1 MNSEFVRGSDAALS
15 YRWRADPAAIER
27 VGLIPGRTADDR
39 RVQAS
44 ILASLRIEADG
55 QNRRVSYSRSS
66 DFYDVPGR
74 YRDTPYTRDR
84 VCRTIDRLTEASLV
98 DNFRQ
103 VAGAHLHPVEERR
116 IQSAVRAYP
125 ALMARLGDVP
135 LEYVK
140 RRCPLILRDDEGG
153 LVDYRNSQRTERLR
167 AGVDRINGWLGTM
180 DVSVSPDAD
189 PANWRRSAHHL
200 HARKLKADGSETW
213 ASALLTPVPDV
224 VRIFSRNSFDL
235 HGRYYGGWWQNLP
248 KARRG
253 ELLINGE
260 VLVEPDF
267 AWLHPTLLY
276 AMAGEVIAH
285 DPYTTGYWPRQAG
298 KLAFNI
304 AVNARTIQAAIGAL
318 LAKRSETGDDGE
330 PVWRYGPSETARIL
344 DDIREANKPIAHL
357 FGSDAGV
364 RLMRIDSDMATSVME
379 GCRKAGVP
387 CLPVHDSFL
396 TPAKTEVLVTAIMGE
411 VLTATSN
418 QLYRGKSTSSPR
430 TYLHNGGGGSVPAS
444 PSSPVE
450 PPPAPRISPTEP
462 PSSAPAGPVSTD
474 PGPAS
479 PTPIGGPV
487 SRTSVQLEH
496 DLAAAFLA
504 DLGHDPCT
512 DDPVV
517 TPVPVQGTPN
527 SPLARGRRKDPRSK
541 IKSPVRASLGWVS
554 APSVLVPCQEEPVA
568 QSQDHPSAT
577 PRPRFWEDCR
587 RPAVWQVTEPDG
599 TVLVGD
605 PLFLAARATEIRAM
619 GLDPNRQR
627 PAKIAPGL

>member
-1 MNSEFVRGSDAALS
+1 MNEFVRGSDASLS

-27 VGLIPGRTADDR
+27 VGLTPGRTADDR

-55 QNRRVSYSRSS
+55 QNRRISYSRSS
-66 DFYDVPGR
+66 DWYDIPGR

-84 VCRTIDRLTEASLV
+84 VCRTIDRLTEAGLV

-103 VAGAHLHPVEERR
+103 VQGAHLHPVEEKR

-125 ALMARLGDVP
+125 ALLARLGDTP

-140 RRCPLILRDDEGG
+140 RRCPLILRDDAGG
-153 LVDYRNSQRTERLR
+153 LVDYRDTQRTERLR
-167 AGVDRINGWLGTM
+167 AGVDRINSWLGTIN
-180 DVSVSPDAD
+180 VSVNPDAD
-189 PANWRRSAHHL
+189 PANWRRSAHLL
-200 HARKLKADGSETW
+200 HARKVKANRSETW
-213 ASALLTPVPDV
+213 ACALPTPTPEV
-224 VRIFSRNSFDL
+224 VRIFSRSSFDA
-235 HGRYYGGWWQNLP
+235 HGRYYGWWQGLP
-248 KARRG
+248 KARRK

-260 VLVEPDF
+260 ICVEPDF
-267 AWLHPTLLY
+267 QWLHPTLLY

-285 DPYTTGYWPRQAG
+285 DPYTTGYWPRAAG
-298 KLAFNI
+298 KLAFNTGI
-304 AVNARTIQAAIGAL
+304 NAPTIPQAIGSL
-318 LAKRSETGDDGE
+318 LQKRFEIGDDGE
-330 PVWRYGPSETARIL
+330 PVWKYGPRQTARIL

-396 TPAKTEVLVTAIMGE
+396 TPAKTEGLVSAIMGE

-418 QLYRGKSTSSPR
+418 QLYLGKSTSSPR
-430 TYLHNGGGGSVPAS
+430 TFLHNGGVGSFPASPSFPVGSPPTPAPSTTDPVPAS
-444 PSSPVE
+444 PP
-450 PPPAPRISPTEP
+450 
-462 PSSAPAGPVSTD
+462 GGVSTD
-474 PGPAS
+474 PGSVSTTRVNGPA
-479 PTPIGGPV
+479 
-487 SRTSVQLEH
+487 SRTSLQLDH
-496 DLAAAFLA
+496 DLALAFLA

-517 TPVPVQGTPN
+517 TPVPVQGTPD

-541 IKSPVRASLGWVS
+541 IKSPVRASLGLVS

-568 QSQDHPSAT
+568 LSQDPPSAT
-577 PRPRFWEDCR
+577 PRPRSWEDCR

-619 GLDPNRQR
+619 GLDPNRPR
-627 PAKIAPGL
+627 PAKVAPGL